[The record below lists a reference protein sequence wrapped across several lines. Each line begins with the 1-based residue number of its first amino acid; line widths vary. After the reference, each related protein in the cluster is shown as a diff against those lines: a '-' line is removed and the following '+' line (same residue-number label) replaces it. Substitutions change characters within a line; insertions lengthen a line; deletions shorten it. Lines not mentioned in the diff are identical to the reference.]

1 MVAIAVLRAVL
12 CVCLL
17 STIVAAFRCRVNSC
31 IKCSSAP
38 ANCTVT
44 HIDQYSYNYYCEAPS
59 GCTPQNVPDTL
70 DGYYCTAG
78 LFIRNLNSTDF
89 DGDWVGFVPSDT
101 CEESSFLS
109 GAPLRNNCLDIT
121 MRVSSL
127 EGTNVLC
134 PCKED
139 NCQDIINVTI
149 IIDPPDSVS
158 SSTLINGI
166 ITSSSA
172 PSSETLSPSL
182 PSSTIDLKSSSL
194 TSTSTSTSLTSTSTS
209 SASFSV
215 DTSPS
220 LIVTSTQSIFTSSV
234 IPTSTGSTMSPST
247 DTTVTIILAC
257 KSIKC
262 YK

>member
-1 MVAIAVLRAVL
+1 MAVLRAVL

-17 STIVAAFRCRVNSC
+17 STIVAAFPCRVNSC

-59 GCTPQNVPDTL
+59 GCTPQNVPTDVL
-70 DGYYCTAG
+70 DGYYCTAI
-78 LFIRNLNSTDF
+78 LFIRNLSSIDF
-89 DGDWVGFVPSDT
+89 DGEWFNFAQIDT
-101 CEESSFLS
+101 CEEISHLS

-121 MRVSSL
+121 RRVSSL
-127 EGTNVLC
+127 EGTNVFCL
-134 PCKED
+134 CKED
-139 NCQDIINVTI
+139 NCQDTINVTI

-158 SSTLINGI
+158 SSTLINGV
-166 ITSSSA
+166 ITSSSS

-194 TSTSTSTSLTSTSTS
+194 TSTSTSLTSTITS

-220 LIVTSTQSIFTSSV
+220 LIVTSTQSISMSSV
-234 IPTSTGSTMSPST
+234 IPTSTGSTTSPST
-247 DTTVTIILAC
+247 TTVTIVLAC